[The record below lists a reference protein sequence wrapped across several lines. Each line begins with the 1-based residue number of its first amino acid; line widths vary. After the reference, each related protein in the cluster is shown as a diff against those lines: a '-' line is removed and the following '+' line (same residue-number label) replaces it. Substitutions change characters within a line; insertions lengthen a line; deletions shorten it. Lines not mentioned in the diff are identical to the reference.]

1 MDTINIRYFF
11 KLPADKQEIIDI
23 HLHPETLDLMNE
35 IPEKLPAWTKLDF
48 HQCPNCP
55 LTLEMRR
62 HCPIAIHFVKLLG
75 IFESLLSYDTINVD
89 IITPQRVITK
99 ETSAQKGVSSLM
111 GLMMATSGC
120 PHMDFF
126 KPMARFHLP
135 LANSEETI
143 YRATSMYLLAQYFLK
158 KDGQEADL
166 DLVGLKEIYS
176 NIMIINETMAKRVRA
191 IVEKDVA
198 LNSLVILDVFAQT
211 LPFAIE
217 ESLQEVRHLFMSY
230 LFQCKPDKEDNESQS

>member
-1 MDTINIRYFF
+1 MKHEMETINIRYLF
-11 KLPADKQEIIDI
+11 KLPENKQEVIDI
-23 HLHPETLDLMNE
+23 HLHPETLDLMNA
-35 IPEKLPAWTKLDF
+35 IPEKLPDWTKLDF

-55 LTLEMRR
+55 LTPETRQ
-62 HCPIAIHFVKLLG
+62 HCPIAVHFVKLLG
-75 IFESLLSYDTINVD
+75 IFESLLSYDTIHVD
-89 IITPQRVITK
+89 IITPQRVINK

-120 PHMDFF
+120 PPMDFF

-135 LANSEETI
+135 LASAEETI

-158 KDGQEADL
+158 KEGQEVDL

-176 NIMIINETMAKRVRA
+176 NIKIINEAMAGRLRA
-191 IVEKDVA
+191 ISEKDVA

-211 LPFAIE
+211 LPFVIE
-217 ESLQEVRHLFMSY
+217 ESLKEVRYLFMPY
-230 LFQCKPDKEDNESQS
+230 LFQCKPDKES